1 MRVATFDMA
10 RLRGIAEHQA
20 GVVSRAQ
27 AHAAGLSDFSIRTRV
42 ASGAWQ
48 RVGRALV
55 LRDMTESGDVHLAWL
70 LTFNVSSDAV
80 ITGPLAARLGGWN
93 LAGSELIVIDQHKR
107 PAGIPGVR
115 LLRRSPPAIA
125 PGHNG
130 LRVAHRWDAV
140 ADTLMC
146 VPLERAEGVL
156 DLVLQRRWLSPSD
169 VELLVSQR
177 AGHGRMGV
185 KRLRHLQERAS
196 SGSRSEAERRMGRL
210 LKRIGGNW
218 IANYAIVDDDG
229 RVLAEIDFAEPRLRI
244 AIEVDG
250 RAYHSDCHAFEH
262 DRTRQNMIAL
272 GGWIILRFTWK
283 RISEDPEGV
292 IAEVARAIAIA
303 SASQI

>member
-1 MRVATFDMA
+1 MATVDMG
-10 RLRGIAEHQA
+10 RLRGVAEYQA

-42 ASGAWQ
+42 ASGAWG

-55 LRDMTESGDVHLAWL
+55 LRDMAESSDEHLAWL
-70 LTFNVSSDAV
+70 LTFNVSTDAV
-80 ITGPLAARLGGWN
+80 ITGPLAARLGGWS
-93 LAGSELIVIDQHKR
+93 LTGSELIVVDQHKR

-115 LLRRSPPAIA
+115 LLRRSPPSIA

-156 DLVLQRRWLSPSD
+156 DLALQRRWLSPSD
-169 VELLVSQR
+169 VERLVSQR
-177 AGHGRMGV
+177 AGRGRKGV
-185 KRLRHLQERAS
+185 ERLRHLHGRAS
-196 SGSRSEAERRMGRL
+196 SGSRSEAERRMWPL
-210 LKRIGGNW
+210 LKEAGGNW
-218 IANYAIVDDDG
+218 IANHSIVDDDG

-250 RAYHSDCHAFEH
+250 RAYHSDRRAFEH
-262 DRTRQNMIAL
+262 DRKRQNMLAL
-272 GGWIILRFTWK
+272 RGWIILRFTWE
-283 RISEDPEGV
+283 RIIQDPEGV
-292 IAEVARAIAIA
+292 MAEVARAIAVANA
-303 SASQI
+303 SRT